1 MNDVDGS
8 YSLYF
13 LQLNAN
19 KKSIT
24 LNMRDPEG
32 KKILAELLKKADV
45 FVENI
50 GPGDVEKLG
59 FGWNDVH
66 AINPRLIMA
75 SLKGFNKA
83 AGSSMSSVRAGRAV
97 RGRCRFHH
105 RLV

>member
-1 MNDVDGS
+1 MAL

-50 GPGDVEKLG
+50 GPGDVE
-59 FGWNDVH
+59 
-66 AINPRLIMA
+66 
-75 SLKGFNKA
+75 SLVSDGMTYMR
-83 AGSSMSSVRAGRAV
+83 SIRV
-97 RGRCRFHH
+97 
-105 RLV
+105 